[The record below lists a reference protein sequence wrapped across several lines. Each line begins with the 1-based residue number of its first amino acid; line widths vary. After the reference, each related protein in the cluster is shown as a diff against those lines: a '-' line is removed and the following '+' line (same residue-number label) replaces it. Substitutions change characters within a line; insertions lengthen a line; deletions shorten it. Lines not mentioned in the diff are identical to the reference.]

1 MSDEILRPLDA
12 AALALFAAK
21 GRDGGPAVP
30 QAGAANGVKVR
41 RILQITGDFAQ
52 QPWSA
57 LRIADFG
64 CGEGVYAIEAGLRG
78 AEVLAMDVRTERM
91 RDGAACAARHG
102 LGNVQFVE
110 GDVRRASRE
119 DLGTFDVVYLLGLL
133 YHLNALEV
141 FPVLDRMAGLCSR
154 MMVIDTLVSLTAET
168 VVQWRE
174 QRFEGQR
181 CREHGDDDAP
191 EVRRSR
197 LLRSVDSTF
206 AFRFTRGSLL
216 RALHGAGFTSI
227 HECHVPFEPG
237 KADDR
242 ITLVA
247 LKGVPVRLSSYPWV
261 NDKSEDEIER
271 ALPTLDNAPA
281 AAGKEGRCRP

>member
-1 MSDEILRPLDA
+1 MSDEIPPPLDH
-12 AALALFAAK
+12 AALALFANK
-21 GRDGGPAVP
+21 GRAGGPAVVP
-30 QAGAANGVKVR
+30 QAGNANGVKVR

-52 QPWSA
+52 KPWSA

-78 AEVLAMDVRTERM
+78 AQVLAMDVRTERM

-102 LGNVQFVE
+102 LDSVQFVE

-119 DLGTFDVVYLLGLL
+119 ELGTFDVVYLLGLL
-133 YHLNALEV
+133 YHLDAPEV
-141 FPVLDRMAGLCSR
+141 FSVLDRMAGLCSR
-154 MMVIDTLVSLTAET
+154 LMVIDTLVSLTAET
-168 VVQWRE
+168 VVEWGER
-174 QRFEGQR
+174 RFEGRR
-181 CREHGDDDAP
+181 CREHDDGDPP
-191 EVRRSR
+191 EVRRRR
-197 LLRSVDSTF
+197 LLRSIDSTF

-216 RALHGAGFTSI
+216 QALHAAGFTSV

-237 KADDR
+237 KAEDR

-261 NDKSEDEIER
+261 NDKSEAEIER
-271 ALPTLDNAPA
+271 ALPTLDHAPA
-281 AAGKEGRCRP
+281 AGRDGR